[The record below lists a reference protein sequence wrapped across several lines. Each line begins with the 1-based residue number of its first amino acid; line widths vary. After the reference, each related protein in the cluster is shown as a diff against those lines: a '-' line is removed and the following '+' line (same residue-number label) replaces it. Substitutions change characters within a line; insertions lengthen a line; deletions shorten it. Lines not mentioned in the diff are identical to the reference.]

1 MADQGI
7 LVAVRL
13 STPEAKVLEFVADH
27 GGEISWD
34 WSRCRPDV
42 TRMVRGLVDDKRML
56 SDLPAQGRIR
66 LTDQGRSAVSQIRDA
81 LRRQAFTTQ

>member
-1 MADQGI
+1 MADHGI

-13 STPEAKVLEFVADH
+13 TPPEAKLLEFVADR
-27 GGEISWD
+27 GGEVSWD

-56 SDLPAQGRIR
+56 AELVSAGRIR

-81 LRRQAFTTQ
+81 LQRRTVLT